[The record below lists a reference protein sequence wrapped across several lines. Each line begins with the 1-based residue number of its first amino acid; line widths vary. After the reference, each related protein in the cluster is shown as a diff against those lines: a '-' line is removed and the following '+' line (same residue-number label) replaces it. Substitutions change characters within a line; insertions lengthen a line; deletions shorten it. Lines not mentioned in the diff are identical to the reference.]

1 MPKLLIASFI
11 AIIAV
16 PVLAEETHLIDG
28 ADLLE
33 TVKKQI
39 NNINTQQLRKQLQHK
54 PMTLLID
61 VRMEDEINVRGGT
74 IDSPLNTIIPRGWLE
89 TRIGEYALS
98 KDTPIVT
105 YCGANIRSPF
115 AAKTLMDM
123 GYTNVSNYE
132 DGFFA
137 WKDAGLPIDI
147 PDKALDSFLYSMP
160 IKVTDGVWSAI
171 GATAPPT
178 YANSGHNNNLSF
190 IITNEGVVVINAGAN
205 YLLAKALHDEIKKI
219 TSQPVKYV
227 VLENEQGHAALGS
240 NYWKEQGVPIIAH
253 VDADTV
259 IRKNAGRMLD
269 RMKSYAR
276 DKAWKTEIAYPDKTF
291 EEKMILELGGQRIE
305 LLYLGPAHGPGDI
318 VVWLPEK
325 KLVIAGDMAFHKRM
339 LPIFEYTDTAGWL
352 ETWEKF
358 AALEPEIVVPGH
370 GGPTNMQEVTK
381 YTRDYVAFMREEV
394 GKILDEGGELNEVYK
409 IDQSAYAHLDTYD
422 RLASLNASTLYR
434 LMEFE

>member
-11 AIIAV
+11 AIIAI
-16 PVLAEETHLIDG
+16 PVLAEETRLIDG

-190 IITNEGVVVINAGAN
+190 RT
-205 YLLAKALHDEIKKI
+205 
-219 TSQPVKYV
+219 
-227 VLENEQGHAALGS
+227 
-240 NYWKEQGVPIIAH
+240 
-253 VDADTV
+253 
-259 IRKNAGRMLD
+259 
-269 RMKSYAR
+269 
-276 DKAWKTEIAYPDKTF
+276 
-291 EEKMILELGGQRIE
+291 
-305 LLYLGPAHGPGDI
+305 
-318 VVWLPEK
+318 
-325 KLVIAGDMAFHKRM
+325 
-339 LPIFEYTDTAGWL
+339 
-352 ETWEKF
+352 
-358 AALEPEIVVPGH
+358 
-370 GGPTNMQEVTK
+370 
-381 YTRDYVAFMREEV
+381 
-394 GKILDEGGELNEVYK
+394 
-409 IDQSAYAHLDTYD
+409 
-422 RLASLNASTLYR
+422 
-434 LMEFE
+434 

>member
-1 MPKLLIASFI
+1 MGISSPAFTNDEKL
-11 AIIAV
+11 
-16 PVLAEETHLIDG
+16 TDG
-28 ADLLE
+28 NDLLE
-33 TVKKQI
+33 KVKKQI
-39 NNINTQQLRKQLQHK
+39 NNIDTTQLRQQLQQN

-74 IDSPLNTIIPRGWLE
+74 IDAPLNTIIPRGWLE
-89 TRIGEYALS
+89 TRIGEYARD
-98 KDTPIVT
+98 KNMPIVV

-123 GYTNVSNYE
+123 GYTNVSNYA

-137 WKDAGLPIDI
+137 WKDASLPIDV
-147 PDKALDSFLYSMP
+147 PDRELNSFLYSMP
-160 IKVTDGVWSAI
+160 IKVTEGVWSAI

-190 IITNEGVVVINAGAN
+190 IITSEGVVVINAGDN

-219 TSQPVKYV
+219 TDQPVKYV

-259 IRKNAGRMLD
+259 IRKHAGRMLD

-276 DKAWKTEIAYPDKTF
+276 DKSWKTEIAYPDQTF
-291 EEKMILELGGQRIE
+291 EEQMVLELGGQRIE

-325 KLVIAGDMAFHKRM
+325 KLVIAGDMAFHERM

-352 ETWEKF
+352 ETWDKF
-358 AALEPEIVVPGH
+358 AALQAEIVVPGH
-370 GGPTNMQEVTK
+370 GGPTNMQEVTR
-381 YTRDYVAFMREEV
+381 YTRDYVAYMRSEV
-394 GKILDEGGELNEVYK
+394 AKILDEGGELTEVYN

-422 RLASLNASTLYR
+422 RLARLNASTLYR
-434 LMEFE
+434 SMEFE